1 MRGQSFVN
9 HNLQLIA
16 FYLNFA
22 AFSCTDFNEDN
33 FDWYD
38 DAERPTNLANLRIH
52 DDGSRLYHYSRCFE
66 KTGSEADAAMATKPN
81 AAKKF
86 SADLPAEKLI
96 PYLLE
101 SKYYTADVKSS
112 VKVTYVFDADRYSVV
127 SGLTSIRIVT

>member
-1 MRGQSFVN
+1 MMPKGLPIWPTYEYTMTEADYIIIV
-9 HNLQLIA
+9 
-16 FYLNFA
+16 
-22 AFSCTDFNEDN
+22 
-33 FDWYD
+33 
-38 DAERPTNLANLRIH
+38 DALK
-52 DDGSRLYHYSRCFE
+52 